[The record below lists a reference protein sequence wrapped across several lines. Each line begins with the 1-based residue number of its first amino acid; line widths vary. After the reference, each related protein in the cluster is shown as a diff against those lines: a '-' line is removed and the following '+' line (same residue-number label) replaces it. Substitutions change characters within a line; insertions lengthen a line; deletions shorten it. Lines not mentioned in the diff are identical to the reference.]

1 MDLNLKNKVII
12 VTGGASGIG
21 HTISKNLVS
30 EGAIV
35 CILDNNQKAGTGI
48 SEEMNQLPGSVYY
61 LLTELTHPEECMN
74 TIQQIIQKFER
85 IDGLVN
91 NAGINDG
98 VGLETGNYQKFIDS
112 LDKNV
117 LHYQTLTELTLPYLK
132 KTGGVIV
139 NICSKVAETG
149 QGETSGYAAANGVR
163 FAFTKECAASF
174 IPFGIRVN
182 GVVVAECWTPQYS
195 WWINQQINPEEK
207 LAAINSKIPLANR
220 MTSTEEVAAMVLFLL
235 SEKSSGINGE
245 LVHVDGGYV
254 HLDRALKSV
263 TPNA

>member
-1 MDLNLKNKVII
+1 MDLKLKNKVVV

-21 HTISKNLVS
+21 LSISKNLVS

-35 CILDNNQKAGTGI
+35 CILDNNQKAGAGI
-48 SEEMNQLPGSVYY
+48 SEEMKDLPGRVFY
-61 LLTELTHPEECMN
+61 LLTELTRPDECMN
-74 TIQQIIQKFER
+74 AVNQIIQKFEQ

-98 VGLETGNYQKFIDS
+98 VGLETGNYQKFIES

-132 KTGGVIV
+132 KTEGVIV

-149 QGETSGYAAANGVR
+149 QGETSGYAAANGAR
-163 FAFTKECAASF
+163 FELTKEWAVSF

-182 GVVVAECWTPQYS
+182 GVVVAECWTPQYN
-195 WWINQQINPEEK
+195 WWISQQENPEEK
-207 LAAINSKIPLANR
+207 LASINSKIPLANR
-220 MTSTEEVAAMVLFLL
+220 MTTSDEVAAMVLFLL

-254 HLDRALKSV
+254 HLDRAIK
-263 TPNA
+263 AKA